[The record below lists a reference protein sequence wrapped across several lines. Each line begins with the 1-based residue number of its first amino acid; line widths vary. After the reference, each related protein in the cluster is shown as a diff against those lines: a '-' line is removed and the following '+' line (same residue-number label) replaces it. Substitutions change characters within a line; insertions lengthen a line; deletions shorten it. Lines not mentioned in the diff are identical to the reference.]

1 MVHFD
6 DSFVSDVV
14 DKGGIEPLI
23 TLLNDAKQLV
33 QANAAVCLT
42 NLATEGMLYEDFFVV
57 ELFGSLWF
65 CVSLK
70 FLICFVN
77 LPLESWRSEIQQRG
91 VVPALVQ
98 ALQSKYVQTF

>member
-42 NLATEGMLYEDFFVV
+42 NLATEGMLNQDFF
-57 ELFGSLWF
+57 
-65 CVSLK
+65 C
-70 FLICFVN
+70 
-77 LPLESWRSEIQQRG
+77 P
-91 VVPALVQ
+91 
-98 ALQSKYVQTF
+98 